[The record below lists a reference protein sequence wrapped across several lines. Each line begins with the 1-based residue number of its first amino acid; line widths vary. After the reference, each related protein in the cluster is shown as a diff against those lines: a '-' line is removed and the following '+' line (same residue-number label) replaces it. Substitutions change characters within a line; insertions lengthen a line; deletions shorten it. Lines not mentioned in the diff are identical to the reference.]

1 MKKFLILLFVM
12 LFTVAPVIGQTEEV
26 RSLSDE
32 QLRSLYET
40 VKAEMARRGLD
51 SVEMTLQEGKYI
63 IGKDIPAGSY
73 TITCLSTEGEDL
85 NNMYSSLGSAY
96 SSLDSSSGT
105 DWGSLFGALGGMME
119 DISELEIEILG
130 DYGDVLKRVT
140 LKKDASVDLML
151 NEGTALQISE
161 GTAKLISKK

>member
-1 MKKFLILLFVM
+1 MKKFVFVLLAVLIMAL
-12 LFTVAPVIGQTEEV
+12 PVLGQADEV
-26 RSLSDE
+26 RSLSDD

-40 VKAEMARRGLD
+40 VKAEMSRRGLD

-96 SSLDSSSGT
+96 NSLDSSSGT
-105 DWGSLFGALGGMME
+105 DWGSLFGALGGLME
-119 DISELEIEILG
+119 DISELEVEILG
-130 DYGDVLKRVT
+130 DYGDVLKKVT
-140 LKKDASVDLML
+140 LKKDASVDLTL

-161 GTAKLISKK
+161 GTAKLSSRK

>member
-1 MKKFLILLFVM
+1 MKKFVFVLLAVLIM
-12 LFTVAPVIGQTEEV
+12 AHPVLGQSDEV
-26 RSLSDE
+26 RSLSDD

-40 VKAEMARRGLD
+40 VKAEMSRRGLD

-85 NNMYSSLGSAY
+85 NNMYNSLGSAY
-96 SSLDSSSGT
+96 NSLDSSSGT
-105 DWGSLFGALGGMME
+105 DWGSLFGALGGLME
-119 DISELEIEILG
+119 DISELEVEILG
-130 DYGDVLKRVT
+130 DYGDVLKKVT
-140 LKKDASVDLML
+140 LKKDASVDLTL

-161 GTAKLISKK
+161 GTAKLSSRK